1 MRILGRKHRNRGVSM
16 EIYMLEYYE
25 EVEYKDFNSEKY
37 NLIGLYFS
45 EAEAQRA
52 KERIALEMN
61 ISKEFL
67 FVSATKVGKLQW
79 EGGFVTV

>member
-1 MRILGRKHRNRGVSM
+1 MD
-16 EIYMLEYYE
+16 IYMLEYYE

-37 NLIGLYFS
+37 SLIGLYFS

-52 KERIALEMN
+52 KERIALEMD

-67 FVSATKVGKLQW
+67 FVSATKVGKQQW
-79 EGGFVTV
+79 RGGFVTV